1 MSYVKSGSS
10 IPQAVITQNLD
21 SAVAEFEQFL
31 ALKMQREEI
40 DQKFEELTKSNL
52 GSNKGDTRVNPGSPE
67 GNE

>member
-1 MSYVKSGSS
+1 MRGWMLFHGIVAG
-10 IPQAVITQNLD
+10 TW